1 MESRCPSCGTVVD
14 GGRKSCQSLFEE
26 LGARTYRN
34 IAYGRFHRMAVDAY
48 SLQHPDAYCA
58 SAKSLMAHLGGLC
71 CAFDYGNAPAVHSA
85 LLRSLNGTLALE
97 KPALPSARGAL
108 TIAHALF
115 APTFESYGVR
125 VEEWARAA
133 WDAYADLHAFARGWL
148 QKAMR

>member
-1 MESRCPSCGTVVD
+1 MESRCPSCGTLVD
-14 GGRKSCQSLFEE
+14 GGSKSCQGLFEE

-85 LLRSLNGTLALE
+85 LLRSLNGAVALE
-97 KPALPSARGAL
+97 KPELPSTRGAL

-115 APTFESYGVR
+115 APNFESYGVR

-133 WDAYADLHAFARGWL
+133 WDAYAELQPYARAWL
-148 QKAMR
+148 EKAIR